1 MTYYQARKQEILG
14 DRQRRMKTGAKVTL
28 ELHATISRRR
38 QVQEAA
44 ESAARRLERV
54 WR

>member
-1 MTYYQARKQEILG
+1 MTYYEARKQEILG

-28 ELHATISRRR
+28 ELHATISRSR
-38 QVQEAA
+38 QIREVA
-44 ESAARRLERV
+44 ESAARRLEKL